1 MRLEDLGKALNELSS
16 DIIGAGLE
24 VHKDLGPGLLEN
36 AYETCLDYELRQRGL
51 HVLRQIPM
59 PVTYKGIRIDVGFRI
74 DLLVNEAIVVEVK
87 AVTKLLPVHDAQL
100 LSYLRL
106 GDHQL
111 GLLFNFNVERL
122 KDGMRRLVNIAVMS
136 GRHRTS
142 PVPPSPS

>member
-36 AYETCLDYELRQRGL
+36 AYETCLDYELRQPGL
-51 HVLRQIPM
+51 HVLRQIPV

-87 AVTKLLPVHDAQL
+87 AATKPLPFHDGQL
-100 LSYLRL
+100 RWMREA
-106 GDHQL
+106 
-111 GLLFNFNVERL
+111 V
-122 KDGMRRLVNIAVMS
+122 DGS
-136 GRHRTS
+136 
-142 PVPPSPS
+142 